1 MNAQSKIITAN
12 YSFQQKAANVTLKT
26 KESEKYFF
34 KATYEIETGEDMRP
48 DLGSWMIRKLV
59 MQAT

>member
-12 YSFQQKAANVTLKT
+12 YSFLQKAANVTLKT

-34 KATYEIETGEDMRP
+34 KATYEIETGEDLRP
-48 DLGSWMIRKLV
+48 D
-59 MQAT
+59 

>member
-1 MNAQSKIITAN
+1 MHKAKLSLQIIL
-12 YSFQQKAANVTLKT
+12 FLQKAANVTLKT

-34 KATYEIETGEDMRP
+34 KATYEIETGEDLRP

-59 MQAT
+59 M